1 MKNKKYRN
9 KLGCELSYWKSGIS
23 LRVFRISPNLT
34 STTTLHK
41 NIFIL
46 SRCQTVWTMWTLA
59 NDKPVIPSVTF
70 ISWAMII
77 PFWIIGSL
85 YPTCVTDRFINL
97 SVKHT
102 LSLHFDRILLFH
114 WFPTNLNIP
123 LKASDTFLEATAP
136 VKLTIWHCLFINK
149 PFISIYQGI
158 SRMFS
163 LPCILHYI
171 SRITISEYSKAA

>member
-85 YPTCVTDRFINL
+85 YPTCVTDRSINL

-102 LSLHFDRILLFH
+102 LSLHFDRYNYLLVSDQCKYTFEGLWYFLRGYRPSKTDHLILSF
-114 WFPTNLNIP
+114 
-123 LKASDTFLEATAP
+123 
-136 VKLTIWHCLFINK
+136 
-149 PFISIYQGI
+149 
-158 SRMFS
+158 
-163 LPCILHYI
+163 
-171 SRITISEYSKAA
+171 

>member
-85 YPTCVTDRFINL
+85 YPTCVTDRSINL
-97 SVKHT
+97 SVKHIW
-102 LSLHFDRILLFH
+102 LLHFVGIIL
-114 WFPTNLNIP
+114 P
-123 LKASDTFLEATAP
+123 LVSDQYKYTFEGLWYFFRGYRPSKTDHLILSFLE
-136 VKLTIWHCLFINK
+136 K
-149 PFISIYQGI
+149 
-158 SRMFS
+158 
-163 LPCILHYI
+163 
-171 SRITISEYSKAA
+171 

>member
-1 MKNKKYRN
+1 MLGARGEIIVSATHSLVVERSIITNKYFIYYALIIASLQIVLLIDEINKKSLHFTQFWLDIRILISTRDNRN
-9 KLGCELSYWKSGIS
+9 
-23 LRVFRISPNLT
+23 F
-34 STTTLHK
+34 
-41 NIFIL
+41 
-46 SRCQTVWTMWTLA
+46 
-59 NDKPVIPSVTF
+59 IPSVTF

-136 VKLTIWHCLFINK
+136 AKLTFW
-149 PFISIYQGI
+149 
-158 SRMFS
+158 
-163 LPCILHYI
+163 
-171 SRITISEYSKAA
+171 